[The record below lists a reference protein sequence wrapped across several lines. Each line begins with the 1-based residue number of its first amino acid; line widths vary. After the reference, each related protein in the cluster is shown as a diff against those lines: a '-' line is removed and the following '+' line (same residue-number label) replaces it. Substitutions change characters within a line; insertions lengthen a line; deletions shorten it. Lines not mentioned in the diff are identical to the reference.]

1 MASWNDR
8 SWPLR
13 RWLCDRLIGDNAYSR
28 NVASVPPTWSWS
40 YGPSTN
46 YGSTGNRFKVF
57 DQEAS

>member
-28 NVASVPPTWSWS
+28 NVATPPNVGGAWPRWSTQ
-40 YGPSTN
+40 PP
-46 YGSTGNRFKVF
+46 FKPY